1 MNSFKAARIPVR
13 LISMVVLLAIC
24 GIATAH
30 ATNFLNQIQNSY
42 QTASSSWMNGAIKTA
57 RDIFALAVG
66 AEFVWW
72 GVQRLLRGGEV
83 HELLTGVMMK
93 VVTLGFFFT
102 FMTYAPQWI
111 PDIVHSFSD
120 IGQQLGG
127 SSTST
132 PSGVFDLGIG
142 VANQLI
148 QSLVTPGLS
157 LSAIGKFVL
166 SAIIVGLSALVV
178 VIAYGII
185 ALQLLIT
192 NIESYIVLG
201 AGVVFSGFFGSR
213 WTLPFAEKYI
223 GYAVHVGI
231 KLMVLYLIVGLG
243 PTVANDATSFIKT
256 FHAAA
261 GSGYPP
267 LADYLNVGI
276 GSLIFGVIGYMIPS
290 LAGSLMS
297 GTPSMSMGNTMPAA
311 AAVGGATVAA
321 PAAAI
326 GTAAALAGG
335 GLAGAAAIANRTIS
349 AARGAG
355 NSISGGGGLGSA
367 ISGLI
372 GKSAAGAP
380 GSGMKTAGTST
391 QAASKSGT
399 GSGLIDTS
407 TSLGS
412 AIKQQ
417 GQRTGGNTGSLGL
430 TKAGRSGADQPTTA
444 SGSDSTVPSK
454 GSTDSLGGGQTQGAT
469 DGSGET
475 GKPTISQR
483 FQSVG
488 NYVKE
493 SGKYLSKE
501 ASMISPDPRRTPHDG
516 NTGGGIGIRFKHHD
530 E

>member
-1 MNSFKAARIPVR
+1 MIRLRVVEIPTKLLFLV
-13 LISMVVLLAIC
+13 LVLLIC
-24 GIATAH
+24 GMSTAH
-30 ATNFLNQIQNSY
+30 AANFLDQIQNTY
-42 QTASSSWMNGAIKTA
+42 QQSTSSWMNGAIRIA
-57 RDIFALAVG
+57 RNIFALVVG
-66 AEFVWW
+66 VEFAWW
-72 GVQRLLRGGEV
+72 GIQRLLRGGEL
-83 HELLTGVMMK
+83 HELLTSAMMK

-111 PDIVHSFSD
+111 PDIVHSFSN

-127 SSTST
+127 SFAST
-132 PSGVFDLGIG
+132 PSDVFDLGIE

-148 QSLVTPGLS
+148 QSLAPPDAS
-157 LSAIGKFVL
+157 LTAIGKFFVA
-166 SAIIVGLSALVV
+166 AIIVGLSALVV
-178 VIAYGII
+178 VIAFAII

-201 AGVVFSGFFGSR
+201 AGLVFSGFFGSR

-231 KLMVLYLIVGLG
+231 KLMVLYLIVGLA
-243 PTVANDATSFIKT
+243 PTVANNATSFI
-256 FHAAA
+256 HNMSASA
-261 GSGYPP
+261 GSSYPP
-267 LADYLNVGI
+267 LADYLNIGF
-276 GSLIFGVIGYMIPS
+276 GSLVFGVIAYMIPS
-290 LAGSLMS
+290 LAGSLLS
-297 GTPSMSMGNTMPAA
+297 GNPAMSMGNTMPVA
-311 AAVGGATVAA
+311 AAVGGAALAA

-367 ISGLI
+367 ISGLF

-380 GSGMKTAGTST
+380 GSGMKIAGTST
-391 QAASKSGT
+391 QVASMSGS
-399 GSGLIDTS
+399 GSGLINTS

-430 TKAGRSGADQPTTA
+430 SKAGRPGAEQPITA

-469 DGSGET
+469 GGSGET

-483 FQSVG
+483 FQRVG
-488 NYVKE
+488 KYVKE
-493 SGKYLSKE
+493 SGKDLSKE
-501 ASMISPDPRRTPHDG
+501 ASKISPDPRRSPHDG
-516 NTGGGIGIRFKHHD
+516 HTGGGIGIRFKHHD